1 MDDSRPIGGE
11 VRGSGLRPLCE
22 IHETPCKSQSK
33 ILKGGLVFFQ
43 KAKRNAFIIV
53 TNGQLNVF
61 KILPNI
67 NFLKILFRSC
77 VSQMRPTPP
86 TPQKLAGIQHIG
98 GGEKANGMLEN
109 RGKMGEGQIQGG
121 GASGFLWARAV
132 GGGSAMCVATPAIL
146 SPPPHSPQA
155 ARNSVGGQT
164 HTEITQIIRS

>member
-11 VRGSGLRPLCE
+11 VRGSGLRTLCE

-53 TNGQLNVF
+53 INGQLNVF

-77 VSQMRPTPP
+77 VSQMSPPP

-98 GGEKANGMLEN
+98 GGEKANGMSEN

-121 GASGFLWARAV
+121 GASGFLWARAM
-132 GGGSAMCVATPAIL
+132 GGVSHVRCDPCHPVPPTPQPPGS
-146 SPPPHSPQA
+146 S
-155 ARNSVGGQT
+155 
-164 HTEITQIIRS
+164 